1 MTDTFPLVLA
11 GLPFVLLH
19 RDTHIVIIDK
29 PAGMAVH
36 PGPKTPDSLE
46 DFLPDLAF
54 GNQRLPVIS
63 HRLDRDTSGC
73 LIVARHPKAVK
84 RVSALFEAGQVK
96 KVYWAV
102 LDSLPDADSG
112 TVNAPLHKI
121 SSAEA
126 GWRMIIDRR
135 GKRAVTHWQVIDRA
149 ARLVEFRPETGRTH
163 QLRVHAASMGHPIL
177 GDPVYGAGSSDVAG
191 KAGGA
196 PMRLHARSLSLP
208 YDEAA
213 PLTIIAPL
221 PGDWP
226 SQALFSPANG
236 AMLPDAA
243 SVAG

>member
-1 MTDTFPLVLA
+1 MDDRLTDYPLQLAGMPFPLLY
-11 GLPFVLLH
+11 
-19 RDTHIVIIDK
+19 RDTHLIVIDK

-46 DFLPDLAF
+46 DFLPDLTF
-54 GNQRLPVIS
+54 GNQRWPILA

-73 LIVARHPKAVK
+73 LVLARHPKAIK
-84 RVSALFEAGQVK
+84 RVSTMFEASMVK

-102 LDSLPDADSG
+102 LESLPDADSG
-112 TVNAPLHKI
+112 TVDAPLFKI

-126 GWRMIIDRR
+126 GWSMIIDKR
-135 GKRAVTHWQVIDRA
+135 GKSAVTHWQVIDRA

-163 QLRVHAASMGHPIL
+163 QLRVHAAALGHPIL
-177 GDPVYGAGSSDVAG
+177 GDPVYGAG
-191 KAGGA
+191 GG
-196 PMRLHARSLSLP
+196 PMRLHARAITLP

-213 PLTIIAPL
+213 PLTVTAAL

-236 AMLPDAA
+236 TVLP
-243 SVAG
+243 GI

>member
-1 MTDTFPLVLA
+1 MTDTFPLHLA
-11 GLPFVLLH
+11 GLPFALLH
-19 RDTHIVIIDK
+19 RDTHLVIIDK
-29 PAGMAVH
+29 PAGLAVH
-36 PGPKTPDSLE
+36 PGPQTPDSLE

-84 RVSALFEAGQVK
+84 RVSQLFEAGQVS

-102 LDSLPDADSG
+102 LESLPDDDSG
-112 TVNAPLHKI
+112 TVDAPLHKI

-163 QLRVHAASMGHPIL
+163 QLRVHAASLGHPIL
-177 GDPVYGAGSSDVAG
+177 GDPVYGAGNG
-191 KAGGA
+191 
-196 PMRLHARSLSLP
+196 PMRLHARTITLP

-213 PLTIIAPL
+213 PLAVTAPL
-221 PGDWP
+221 PADWP
-226 SQALFSPANG
+226 AQALFSPANG
-236 AMLPDAA
+236 HTSALADLVDTSGPNPAPA
-243 SVAG
+243 